1 MNRAEPKPEAA
12 SVAMWCKHSWGGS
25 GVEVSLLEWS
35 TLKGE
40 SPVILDVHVP
50 FLLESQE
57 SFSLGML
64 N

>member
-12 SVAMWCKHSWGGS
+12 SVALWRKRLGGAAGT
-25 GVEVSLLEWS
+25 GVSPLEWGI
-35 TLKGE
+35 LEGE
-40 SPVILDVHVP
+40 SPVNLGGHVVYLP
-50 FLLESQE
+50 CPQE